1 MKVLL
6 SVLLLAIASLG
17 LAQSLQCHV
26 CCGHENCESLV
37 ECSATDKYC
46 VITRATNP
54 SGILVMKSC
63 APTCPNSTVSSDGRA
78 LSVSCCQGNMCN
90 RSAATG
96 VRGSQA
102 MVWAAAISASL
113 LCALFRAR
121 L

>member
-1 MKVLL
+1 MGETEQRNLNGDGFAPSPAGASAVSRAAEPTRL
-6 SVLLLAIASLG
+6 SLRETG
-17 LAQSLQCHV
+17 R
-26 CCGHENCESLV
+26 E
-37 ECSATDKYC
+37 TDDRK
-46 VITRATNP
+46 ANP